1 MTWQDIAKRVIE
13 QSNPQPS
20 GDEELQSLSELVDN
34 KRIADAQH
42 VIEQAGHSDTG
53 PELQEVV
60 VAPAEEGSGEAESD
74 PPPPLVAT
82 TDDPGVPSPV
92 QPQPDDGMP
101 AELVDVP
108 EETVPDA
115 QEVVTE
121 ASHGEDA
128 APAVIVPDDTE
139 DAVPGGTELSA
150 VPDSLPV
157 ELIDTSVAV
166 TEAKIPD
173 GSEVSMVPQSLPFDF
188 EAMME
193 QLNRTVEL
201 PPTSIVEDA
210 GTALEL
216 PPVPELI
223 VTTEHAEAALSQMG
237 QHLRSLER
245 RRP

>member
-1 MTWQDIAKRVIE
+1 MTWQDTAKRVIE

-20 GDEELQSLSELVDN
+20 DDEELQSLSELVDN

-42 VIEQAGHSDTG
+42 VIDQADRDDPG
-53 PELQEVV
+53 PEQNEVV
-60 VAPAEEGSGEAESD
+60 VAPADEDAGKAESD

-82 TDDPGVPSPV
+82 TDNPQTPTPTEPVEDP
-92 QPQPDDGMP
+92 GMP
-101 AELVDVP
+101 AELVEVP

-121 ASHGEDA
+121 ASHGQDA
-128 APAVIVPDDTE
+128 SPAVIERDDTP
-139 DAVPGGTELSA
+139 DAVPTTTEPSA

-157 ELIDTSVAV
+157 ELVDSSVTV
-166 TEAKIPD
+166 TEAQIPD
-173 GSEVSMVPQSLPFDF
+173 GDEVSVVPDGLPFDF
-188 EAMME
+188 EAVLAQMSK
-193 QLNRTVEL
+193 TVEL

-210 GTALEL
+210 GTAIEL